1 MPDPDR
7 LLRTLYKA
15 ADVIRRTPGRKGR
28 FVQLQNAD
36 EVVVAGD
43 LHGNLGNFQAV
54 YNAAALDKNPRR
66 HLVLQEVI
74 HGKQTYPGGGDK
86 SHQLLDLF
94 SALKCQ
100 YPDRVHMLLG
110 NHEMAQ
116 WANRMVLKE
125 DRDLNVLFLDGV
137 CEAYGPTKGPEIY
150 EMYMRL
156 FGILPFALR
165 TTNRVFIS
173 HSLPRQK
180 ALATFQLRHL
190 ETDAF
195 PPEELTVGGTVYELL
210 WGRDTRTETCNEF
223 LKKVDCD
230 WLVSGHISCDTGF
243 IMPNPRQ
250 LILDCC
256 DYPAAY
262 ALLPANRPL
271 TAADFKASVRM
282 VEAVG

>member
-15 ADVIRRTPGRKGR
+15 DDAVRRTPGRKGR
-28 FVQLQNAD
+28 FVQLKDAD
-36 EVVVAGD
+36 DVVVAGD
-43 LHGNLGNFQAV
+43 LHGHLGNFQAV
-54 YNAAALDKNPRR
+54 HKAAALDTNPRR

-116 WANRMVLKE
+116 WANRMVLKD
-125 DRDLNVLFLDGV
+125 DRDLNTLFLDGV
-137 CEAYGPTKGPEIY
+137 REAYGPKGTEIY
-150 EMYMRL
+150 EMYLRL
-156 FGILPFALR
+156 FRSLPFALR
-165 TTNRVFIS
+165 TPNRVFIS

-180 ALATFQLRHL
+180 AVQTFELRHL
-190 ETDAF
+190 ETDSF
-195 PPEELTVGGTVYELL
+195 PPEELTVGGSVYELL
-210 WGRDTRTETCNEF
+210 WGRDTRAETCAEF

-230 WLVSGHISCDTGF
+230 WLVSGHIACDTGYS
-243 IMPNPRQ
+243 MPSPRQ

-262 ALLPANRPL
+262 ALIPANRPL
-271 TAADFKASVRM
+271 TTEGFKGSVRM